1 MAEKI
6 KPLILF
12 NPIREDNWIMGEV
25 ENRSERFNVKTKKVK
40 TPYFPDKHCIK
51 KK

>member
-12 NPIREDNWIMGEV
+12 NPIREDNWIMEKV
-25 ENRSERFNVKTKKVK
+25 ENRSERFRYGCKKAKGKNIKRTK
-40 TPYFPDKHCIK
+40 
-51 KK
+51 